1 MEEIG
6 ELAKD
11 ATDFL
16 QNMLI
21 PHSGLDEQSKK
32 DASKSVPGPLQT
44 SFHFSGL
51 PFKDIEHLL
60 EGVILYSDEEKT
72 NEKSRSVHLRQLDE
86 IGKMAVMSHTLAA
99 YISTLDTRTLR
110 KVVTRILSDTTL
122 WLSRLFRLFE
132 FSAYFHDDGREGL
145 LKVCRMVLY
154 MKYSKFAAEGY
165 EALYTRPPV
174 IYISAAARMGLGH
187 YLCSQLGL
195 PLTCLV
201 TVPCNTMFGSQFKMD
216 IAALEKLI
224 QQDIA
229 TQRTPLLIVGHV
241 GTPVVGHV
249 DNLQRL
255 QELCKMHDMW
265 LHVDGHGLAGLCLV
279 SVPNLPARIG
289 DSVTLT
295 LGTWLGVPS
304 LSCITL
310 YKAGEPTSVHA
321 AGLSAFNLHGR
332 LSCLPLWVTL
342 QGLGH
347 EGIVQRIQH
356 CFTLS
361 EYFLEKVEKIP
372 RLQILGKN
380 RLKSKDG
387 NFYTVQDIV
396 SKSVSTTLL
405 FDILASVITFQYVP
419 EEKIQEEEEIS
430 QPTKNPD
437 YYNNLNSWLGLV
449 VLRDIPTI
457 HLDILDLKQHGV
469 ALRFCPLESAH
480 VTQMTK
486 EDIDEVYNCLQ
497 QQVAIL
503 NATVHQKDTFT
514 KLLVHH
520 ENLQLVEI
528 ANWAG
533 LGGVRFIPG
542 QWVGLLNELTERG
555 KEEINKI
562 NSSLVQKLKNSDSAF
577 SLGEGD
583 DGMLCVRFGMVT
595 DDLDMEDL
603 VNLVLST
610 GQELEESSKL
620 LESMAEVV
628 KQGIEEASKGL
639 KQENEEKVMQ
649 DGVLKYVPIVGNLIN
664 WWQPSP
670 KESGVKGRSFNL
682 ASGVLE
688 STENI
693 YKYHMQIQHDSPQ
706 TPSTTKAIIS
716 RSSDHSRSSS
726 HSSQQWSTI
735 GNGETVIQVTKQQ
748 DTTASK
754 DPIKEQSVVDN
765 VKQTN

>member
-1 MEEIG
+1 MR
-6 ELAKD
+6 
-11 ATDFL
+11 
-16 QNMLI
+16 